1 MNLSGRFAPLRA
13 NTLSLIAMLAA
24 ILVVG
29 EMATDMFL
37 SSLPT
42 LAFFFDAST
51 SRVQL
56 TLSVYLF
63 GFALA
68 QLVYG
73 PLSDRFGR
81 RIPLL
86 AGTALFVVA
95 TIGAALSTSIE
106 MLIALRFV
114 QSLGGAAGYV
124 IALAIVRDMHD
135 RDMAASMLARMGT
148 VIGLAPAIAPV
159 IGGYLLV
166 WLGWQANFVFLA
178 AWAVLVMVLFTLLI
192 EESNRHPDPHAL
204 RPLNIARNFG
214 QLVLNRVYLGYALTM
229 VFAFAT
235 FFAFISG
242 APFVFI
248 EVLGVA
254 PQNFAWLITVL
265 VVGFVAGTT
274 LADRLTR
281 RMGVERLF
289 EIAVLVAAF
298 GGITTGLLPWLGIA
312 SIAGII
318 VPMVVFAFAMGFI
331 FPLGTAGAI
340 GPFPHM
346 AGAAA
351 ALLGFLQSAAGAAF
365 GVLVGLL
372 HDGSVIPMTSVMG
385 LTTSLSLAV
394 FLMLLWRRPGENV
407 DSVTAEARALSDQN

>member
-1 MNLSGRFAPLRA
+1 MTLTGRFAPLRA
-13 NTLSLIAMLAA
+13 NTLSLIAVLAA
-24 ILVVG
+24 TLVVG
-29 EMATDMFL
+29 EMATDMIL

-42 LAFFFDAST
+42 LAFFFDATT

-86 AGTALFVVA
+86 IGTGLFVLA

-106 MLIALRFV
+106 MLILFRFI

-124 IALAIVRDMHD
+124 IALAIIRDMHD
-135 RDMAASMLARMGT
+135 RDMAAPMLARMGT
-148 VIGLAPAIAPV
+148 VIGIAPAIAPV

-166 WLGWQANFVFLA
+166 WFGWQANFVFLA
-178 AWAVLVMVLFTLLI
+178 AWAVLVMVLFALLI

-204 RPLNIARNFG
+204 RPVQIVRNFRS
-214 QLVLNRVYLGYALTM
+214 LVRNRVYLGYTLTM
-229 VFAFAT
+229 VFAFST

-254 PQNFAWLITVL
+254 PQNFAWLITVQ

-274 LADRLTR
+274 LSERLTR
-281 RMGVERLF
+281 RVGIDRLF
-289 EIAVLVAAF
+289 ELAVLMAAF

-312 SIAGII
+312 SVVGII
-318 VPMVVFAFAMGFI
+318 APMVVFAFAMGFI

-365 GVLVGLL
+365 GALVGLL

-394 FLMLLWRRPGENV
+394 FLMLLWRRPTETV
-407 DSVTAEARALSDQN
+407 DAPVAEARSDV

>member
-1 MNLSGRFAPLRA
+1 MKLSGRFTPLRA
-13 NTLSLIAMLAA
+13 NTLSLIAVLAGT
-24 ILVVG
+24 LVVG

-42 LAFFFDAST
+42 LAFYFDATT

-56 TLSVYLF
+56 TLSIYLL

-68 QLVYG
+68 QLFFG
-73 PLSDRFGR
+73 PISDRFGR

-86 AGTALFVVA
+86 AGTALFFVA

-106 MLIALRFV
+106 MLILFRFI

-124 IALAIVRDMHD
+124 IALAIIRDMHD

-148 VIGLAPAIAPV
+148 VIGIAPAIAPV

-166 WLGWQANFVFLA
+166 WFGWQANFVFLA
-178 AWAVLVMVLFTLLI
+178 AWAALMMVLFALLI

-204 RPLNIARNFG
+204 RPVQILRNFRTLARNRTYMGFT
-214 QLVLNRVYLGYALTM
+214 LTM
-229 VFAFAT
+229 VFAFST
-235 FFAFISG
+235 FFAFLSG
-242 APFVFI
+242 APFVLI

-254 PQNFAWLITVL
+254 PQNFAWLITIQ
-265 VVGFVAGTT
+265 VVGFVAGTSS
-274 LADRLTR
+274 AGRLTR
-281 RMGVERLF
+281 RFGVDRLF
-289 EIAVLVAAF
+289 EIAVVLAAF

-312 SIAGII
+312 SVTGII
-318 VPMVVFAFAMGFI
+318 APMVVFAFAIGFI

-365 GVLVGLL
+365 GVLVGIL
-372 HDGSVIPMTSVMG
+372 HDGTVVPMTSIMG

-394 FLMLLWRRPGENV
+394 FLMLLWRRPNEDV
-407 DSVTAEARALSDQN
+407 EEVPAEAGSDV

>member
-42 LAFFFDAST
+42 LAFFFDTST

-73 PLSDRFGR
+73 PVSDRFGR

-86 AGTALFVVA
+86 AGTGLFVVA

-106 MLIALRFV
+106 MLIAFRFI

-124 IALAIVRDMHD
+124 IALAIIRDMHD

-159 IGGYLLV
+159 IGGYLLI
-166 WLGWQANFVFLA
+166 WLGWRANFVFLA
-178 AWAVLVMVLFTLLI
+178 AWAVLVMVLFALFI
-192 EESNRHPDPHAL
+192 EESNRRPDPHAL
-204 RPLNIARNFG
+204 RPLKIVRNFS
-214 QLVLNRVYLGYALTM
+214 QLMRDRTYLGYTLTM

-254 PQNFAWLITVL
+254 PQNFAWLITVQ
-265 VVGFVAGTT
+265 VVGFVAGTM
-274 LADRLTR
+274 LVDRLTR
-281 RMGVERLF
+281 RIGMERLF
-289 EIAVLVAAF
+289 EIAVLMAAL

-312 SIAGII
+312 SITGII
-318 VPMVVFAFAMGFI
+318 APMVVFAFAMGII

-407 DSVTAEARALSDQN
+407 DAVVAGTASDV

>member
-1 MNLSGRFAPLRA
+1 MNLSGRVAPLRA

-56 TLSVYLF
+56 TLSVYLI

-81 RIPLL
+81 RGPLL

-106 MLIALRFV
+106 MLIAFRFI

-124 IALAIVRDMHD
+124 IALAIIRDMHD

-148 VIGLAPAIAPV
+148 VIGIAPAIAPV

-178 AWAVLVMVLFTLLI
+178 VWAVLVMVLFTLFI

-204 RPLNIARNFG
+204 RRRMIARNFG
-214 QLVLNRVYLGYALTM
+214 QLMRNRAYLGYSPTM

-254 PQNFAWLITVL
+254 PQNFAWLITVQ
-265 VVGFVAGTT
+265 VVGFVAGTM
-274 LADRLTR
+274 LVDRLTR
-281 RMGVERLF
+281 RIGMERLF
-289 EIAVLVAAF
+289 EIAVLMAAF
-298 GGITTGLLPWLGIA
+298 GGITTGLLPWLGVA
-312 SIAGII
+312 SITGII
-318 VPMVVFAFAMGFI
+318 APMVVFAFAMGFI

-407 DSVTAEARALSDQN
+407 DAVVAGTASDV

>member
-13 NTLSLIAMLAA
+13 NSLSLIAMLAA

-42 LAFFFDAST
+42 LAFFFDTST

-73 PLSDRFGR
+73 PVSDRFGR

-106 MLIALRFV
+106 MLIAFRFV

-124 IALAIVRDMHD
+124 IALAIIRDMHD

-148 VIGLAPAIAPV
+148 VIGIAPAIAPV

-178 AWAVLVMVLFTLLI
+178 AWAVLVMVLFTLFI

-204 RPLNIARNFG
+204 RPRMIARNFG
-214 QLVLNRVYLGYALTM
+214 QLMRNRTYLGYTLTM

-254 PQNFAWLITVL
+254 PQNFAWLITVQ
-265 VVGFVAGTT
+265 VVGFVAGTMV
-274 LADRLTR
+274 AGRLTR
-281 RMGVERLF
+281 RIGVERLF
-289 EIAVLVAAF
+289 EIAVLMAAL

-312 SIAGII
+312 SITGII
-318 VPMVVFAFAMGFI
+318 APMVVFAFAMGII

-407 DSVTAEARALSDQN
+407 DAVVAETVSDV